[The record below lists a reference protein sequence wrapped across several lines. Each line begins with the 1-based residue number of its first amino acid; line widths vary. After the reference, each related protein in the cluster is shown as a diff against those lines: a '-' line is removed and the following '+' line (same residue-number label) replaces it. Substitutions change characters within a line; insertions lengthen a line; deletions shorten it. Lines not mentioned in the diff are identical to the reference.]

1 MTRVPLGDYDV
12 FKKWSGRPRSWGENG
27 EARAWFGGQV
37 VDGLCTVL
45 EEHLAA
51 QGAGSAAIG
60 CVPWLNSEA
69 VIDRLDQFSSL
80 CVVIDKG
87 AVSRD
92 AVSRLIGNDDDG
104 FPRGFPNSAM
114 SALAGL
120 IPANN
125 GEPVVIGPYT
135 PREVVEHIIEPVRVL
150 GWRSGRK
157 NPIIHAKMLVL
168 GTVVLQDYGHPDYG
182 SDERLEFRPTVVW
195 WGSANWTESSSD
207 HLEVGFVSHDAE
219 LIDAATD
226 FVADVIAFSE
236 PFDSDR
242 AGPEPNMLGYEV
254 DDAAMWEASEN
265 QRIAH
270 EEWEAEQLEDDE
282 P

>member
-1 MTRVPLGDYDV
+1 M
-12 FKKWSGRPRSWGENG
+12 
-27 EARAWFGGQV
+27 
-37 VDGLCTVL
+37 
-45 EEHLAA
+45 
-51 QGAGSAAIG
+51 
-60 CVPWLNSEA
+60 
-69 VIDRLDQFSSL
+69 
-80 CVVIDKG
+80 
-87 AVSRD
+87 
-92 AVSRLIGNDDDG
+92 
-104 FPRGFPNSAM
+104 
-114 SALAGL
+114 
-120 IPANN
+120 
-125 GEPVVIGPYT
+125 IGPYT
-135 PREVVEHIIEPVRVL
+135 PREVVEHIIEPVRIL
-150 GWRSGRK
+150 GWRSGRR

-168 GTVVLQDYGHPDYG
+168 GHGCVAGCYGHSDYG
-182 SDERLEFRPTVVW
+182 SDERLSSGRRQCG
-195 WGSANWTESSSD
+195 GSANWTENYSD

-254 DDAAMWEASEN
+254 ESDAAMWETSEN

>member
-1 MTRVPLGDYDV
+1 MTRIPLGDYDM
-12 FKKWSGRPRSWGENG
+12 FKKWSGRPRSWGVNG
-27 EARAWFGGQV
+27 EERAWFGGKV

-45 EEHLAA
+45 DEHMAA
-51 QGAGSAAIG
+51 HGGGSAAIG
-60 CVPWLNSEA
+60 CVPWLTSEA
-69 VIDRLDQFSSL
+69 VIDRLDQLNSL

-87 AVSRD
+87 IESRHAVR
-92 AVSRLIGNDDDG
+92 RLLGNEDDG
-104 FPRGFPNSAM
+104 FPRGFPNAAI

-120 IPANN
+120 IPAND
-125 GEPVVIGPYT
+125 GELVVVGPYT

-150 GWRSGRK
+150 GWRRGRN

-168 GTVVLQDYGHPDYG
+168 GKVVWEDYGHPDYG
-182 SDERLEFRPTVVW
+182 SDEQVKFRPTAVW
-195 WGSANWTESSSD
+195 WGSANWTETSPN
-207 HLEVGFVSHDAE
+207 HLEVGFVSHDAK

-236 PFDSDR
+236 PFDSDC

-265 QRIAH
+265 QRLAH
-270 EEWEAEQLEDDE
+270 EEWEAQRLEDDE